1 MMDDIEKT
9 KPVDG
14 APADDGETGAGCDVC
29 MPPIALVGA
38 EDYDYKYLC
47 MPSMV
52 RALRRNQLQRATRH
66 RRDVGPMIASARSWD
81 SLVHFRT
88 GLGPAGRV
96 VAPLRACP

>member
-9 KPVDG
+9 KPVG
-14 APADDGETGAGCDVC
+14 EAPADDGETGAGCDVC

-52 RALRRNQLQRATRH
+52 ARCVEINCNALHAIDAMLA
-66 RRDVGPMIASARSWD
+66 PWD
-81 SLVHFRT
+81 SLVCCSQARFR
-88 GLGPAGRV
+88 GRLPRARAHLWRRRFR
-96 VAPLRACP
+96 AP